1 MRRAFAFVLLLL
13 LLLSGC
19 CPEEQAPQQN
29 ENCTLTFITIGKGD
43 AFLLTTS
50 AEHHFLID
58 TGKAEDYPQ
67 IARLLR
73 VKGIKDL
80 DGIFLSHGHKD
91 HAGSLEPLLEAF
103 HTQTVFLS
111 DSDTVSYHEIDAAAL
126 ADAHGAEIRKLPVS
140 ETLEIDGLEIRC
152 WHPEQP
158 VLDNENNNSLVLHIT
173 CGNTSF
179 LLMGDAELEEE
190 TALMASD
197 FPLKADIL
205 KLGHHGEN
213 DASSDA
219 FLRKVEPQYALI
231 TGNETEN
238 PDSVDPVVAD
248 RLKTHGI
255 MPFYSEADGL
265 ALDFHSDGQSISW
278 NVVEDAEIPS
288 PLSLTIS
295 DVDRKN
301 QRVTIQNTGSQA
313 ADLSGCTLFSQRGDE
328 AYRFPMQTLLP
339 PGDSIVVAC
348 RRHEQPGDLIWDRE
362 DVWKKKDD
370 AALLFD
376 PNFTML
382 DSNAN

>member
-1 MRRAFAFVLLLL
+1 MHPSLLVFFCFHRFILHQQFSDHRRTT
-13 LLLSGC
+13 
-19 CPEEQAPQQN
+19 N
-29 ENCTLTFITIGKGD
+29 EVF
-43 AFLLTTS
+43 
-50 AEHHFLID
+50 
-58 TGKAEDYPQ
+58 

>member
-1 MRRAFAFVLLLL
+1 MRRVFAVVLLLF

-19 CPEEQAPQQN
+19 CPEEQTPQQN

-73 VKGIKDL
+73 VKGIDEL
-80 DGIFLSHGHKD
+80 DGVFLSHGHKD

-103 HTQTVFLS
+103 PTQTVFLS

-126 ADAHGAEIRKLPVS
+126 ADTYGAEIRKLPSS
-140 ETLEIDGLEIRC
+140 ETLEIDGLEIQC

-173 CGNTSF
+173 CGNTGF
-179 LLMGDAELEEE
+179 LLMGDAEQEEE
-190 TALMASD
+190 TALMATD

-219 FLRKVEPQYALI
+219 FLRKVEPQYALV
-231 TGNETEN
+231 TGNKTEN

-248 RLKTHGI
+248 RLKAHGI
-255 MPFYSEADGL
+255 TPFYSEADGL

-278 NVVEDAEIPS
+278 NVVEDVEIPS
-288 PLSLTIS
+288 SLTLTIS

-301 QRVTIQNTGSQA
+301 QQVTIQNTGSQA

-328 AYRFPMQTLLP
+328 AYRFPTQTLLP

-348 RRHEQPGDLIWDRE
+348 RGHEHPGDLIWDRE
-362 DVWKKKDD
+362 DAWKKKDD

-376 PNFTML
+376 PNFTLL
-382 DSNAN
+382 DRNAN

>member
-1 MRRAFAFVLLLL
+1 MRRVFAVILLLL

-19 CPEEQAPQQN
+19 CPEEQTPQQN

-73 VKGIKDL
+73 VKGIENL

-103 HTQTVFLS
+103 PTQTVFLS

-126 ADAHGAEIRKLPVS
+126 ADAHGAEIRKLTAS
-140 ETLEIDGLEIRC
+140 ETLEIDGLEIQC

-158 VLDNENNNSLVLHIT
+158 VLNNENNNSLVMHIT

-197 FPLKADIL
+197 FSLKADIL

-231 TGNETEN
+231 TGNEAEN

-248 RLKTHGI
+248 RLKAHGI

-265 ALDFHSDGQSISW
+265 ALDFHSDGQSINW

-339 PGDSIVVAC
+339 PGDSIVGGLPWARAARRPDLGQRECLEKEERC
-348 RRHEQPGDLIWDRE
+348 RVTVRSQFHP
-362 DVWKKKDD
+362 
-370 AALLFD
+370 A
-376 PNFTML
+376 
-382 DSNAN
+382 